1 MLLVWRCVIY
11 LKQVLRHPD
20 HLSEGI
26 LLWAHHEKVVVID
39 QTVAYVG
46 G

>member
-1 MLLVWRCVIY
+1 MLLRMHD
-11 LKQVLRHPD
+11 LFHNKVLRHPD

-39 QTVAYVG
+39 QTMAYVG